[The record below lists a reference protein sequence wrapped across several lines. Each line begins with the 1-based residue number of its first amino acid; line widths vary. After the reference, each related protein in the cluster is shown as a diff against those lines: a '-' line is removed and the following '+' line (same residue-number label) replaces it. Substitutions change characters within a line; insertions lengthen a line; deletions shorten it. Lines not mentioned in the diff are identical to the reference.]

1 MIKIGKRKV
10 GLNFEPFLIAEM
22 SGNHNQSFERAIE
35 IVEAA
40 AKSGAHALKLQTYTK
55 DTMTID
61 HSKNEFKVDLDLWKG
76 ASLYDLYDEAYTPWE
91 WHEEIFKHARN
102 LGMIPFSTPFDLTA
116 VEFLEKLNVE
126 CYKIASF
133 ENTDIPLIEA
143 VCSTGKPVIISTG
156 MMNLNEMDETVRAA
170 RSAGCKDLILLK
182 CSSAYPSSPKNS
194 NVLTIPHMRKMF
206 NCEVG
211 LSDHSLGIGVAVGSV
226 TLGASVIEKH
236 LTLARNDEGVDS
248 AFSMEPEEMK
258 SLVIESKRA
267 WQSKGSINYGPTDSE
282 IASRKYRRSLYVV
295 KDIKKGQKINSKNM
309 RAIRPGLGLPTKYY
323 NDLIGKEVK
332 KNISKGTPIDWSIIK

>member
-1 MIKIGKRKV
+1 MTLFNKCHELG
-10 GLNFEPFLIAEM
+10 LIA
-22 SGNHNQSFERAIE
+22 
-35 IVEAA
+35 
-40 AKSGAHALKLQTYTK
+40 
-55 DTMTID
+55 
-61 HSKNEFKVDLDLWKG
+61 
-76 ASLYDLYDEAYTPWE
+76 
-91 WHEEIFKHARN
+91 
-102 LGMIPFSTPFDLTA
+102 FSTPFDHTA

-156 MMNLNEMDETVRAA
+156 MMDLNEMDETVRAA
-170 RSAGCKDLILLK
+170 RNAGCKDLILLK

-226 TLGASVIEKH
+226 ALGATVIEKH

-248 AFSMEPEEMK
+248 AFSMEPDEMR
-258 SLVIESKRA
+258 SLVLESKRA
-267 WQSKGSINYGPTDSE
+267 WQS
-282 IASRKYRRSLYVV
+282 R
-295 KDIKKGQKINSKNM
+295 
-309 RAIRPGLGLPTKYY
+309 
-323 NDLIGKEVK
+323 
-332 KNISKGTPIDWSIIK
+332 